1 MVNLLE
7 ELKTIPG
14 VVGGYFISQKK
25 GFLASNMPAMFKE
38 PKLLDISRQLVKI
51 YSAGRMN
58 FPDISDT
65 FLHYEEM
72 VLVVKMVSPQ
82 LYLMV
87 FCDSAVNTNML
98 AMSINLS
105 LESLPEID
113 NQAQAIAQPGTAP
126 TAAAELTVATVME
139 SPDLAEPLRQM
150 SQGLAQVMGPMSEL
164 IFEESLQEWLNS
176 GQVGVDKMPE
186 LLKIIKEEIG
196 DQQKSK
202 EYQNLVVALLQP

>member
-1 MVNLLE
+1 MENLLE

-25 GFLASNMPAMFKE
+25 GFLASNMPALFKE
-38 PKLLDISRQLVKI
+38 PKLLEVSQQLAKI

-58 FPDISDT
+58 FPGISEAL
-65 FLHYEEM
+65 LHFEEM

-87 FCDSAVNTNML
+87 FCDSEVNTNML

-113 NQAQAIAQPGTAP
+113 EQLQTISQPETVS
-126 TAAAELTVATVME
+126 TAAAEMTVESVME
-139 SPDLAEPLRQM
+139 SPDLAEPLQQM
-150 SQGLAQVMGPMSEL
+150 AQGLAQVMGPMSEL

-176 GQVGVDKMPE
+176 GPVAVDKMPG

-196 DQQKSK
+196 DPQKSK
-202 EYQNLVVALLQP
+202 EYQSLVITLLQP